1 MVIQGITQNAGNSM
15 ISTFIT
21 ALNFIPNFRISLE
34 MQTLLDIS
42 SSDFGISDLFNY
54 LPILVVTI

>member
-42 SSDFGISDLFNY
+42 SSDFGFPISLIICLY
-54 LPILVVTI
+54 

>member
-15 ISTFIT
+15 ISIT
-21 ALNFIPNFRISLE
+21 ALNFIPNFRIALE